1 LVTLAF
7 GSAIVRTALQVAT
20 PLLIKESVDNAVA
33 GRTAGLAGIV
43 IALLTMHTV
52 SFGAAFGRRYL
63 GGRLALDVQHDIRRS
78 VFNAVSRLDG
88 AKQDSLRTGQVASRA
103 VTARRMMTDIVM
115 QLPLATGSVVFAL
128 LSLVVM
134 LWLSPVLTVIA
145 LVVVPA
151 VGTVVGVSR
160 RKLFPATWSAQQRAA
175 DLAQHVEETVTG
187 VRVVKGFGRENAETS
202 RLRRLGRT
210 VFAERLRAARLSAIP
225 TATAAALPAAGQVA
239 VLAAGGML
247 AMHGTI
253 SLGTFL
259 AFASYLTGL
268 IGPARMLAGL
278 VVQAQLT
285 RAAAERVYELID
297 AEPDI
302 HEPATPRPLPPGS
315 LTVELDNVRFGY
327 HRDEPVLDGMS
338 LCARPGETLALVG
351 TAGSG
356 KSTVSLLLP
365 RFYDPQEGAVRLSGV
380 DLTELSLTELRA
392 ALGIV
397 FEEPFLFST
406 SVRDNITYGRPDA
419 TKDEVVTAAR
429 MAQAEE
435 FIEALPDGYDTV
447 VGERGLTLS

>member
-78 VFNAVSRLDG
+78 VFDAVSGLDG
-88 AKQDSLRTGQVASRA
+88 AKQDSIRTGQVASRA
-103 VTARRMMTDIVM
+103 ITDLRMMTGILM

-128 LSLVVM
+128 LSLIVM

-145 LVVVPA
+145 LVVVPTVA
-151 VGTVVGVSR
+151 LVVGISR

-202 RLRRLGRT
+202 RLRELGRK
-210 VFAERLRAARLSAIP
+210 VFAERLRAARLSAVP
-225 TATAAALPAAGQVA
+225 TATASALPAAGQVA

-247 AMHGTI
+247 AMHGMI

-297 AEPDI
+297 ARPDVGDPE
-302 HEPATPRPLPPGS
+302 HPRPLPEGP
-315 LTVELDNVRFGY
+315 LDVELDSVRFGY
-327 HRDEPVLDGMS
+327 GPAEPVLDDVS
-338 LCARPGETLALVG
+338 LRAEPGETLALVG

-365 RFYDPQEGAVRLSGV
+365 RFYDPQSGAIR
-380 DLTELSLTELRA
+380 
-392 ALGIV
+392 
-397 FEEPFLFST
+397 
-406 SVRDNITYGRPDA
+406 
-419 TKDEVVTAAR
+419 
-429 MAQAEE
+429 
-435 FIEALPDGYDTV
+435 
-447 VGERGLTLS
+447 